1 MVMKAVL
8 ISLLLSYAGFL
19 QHKPKVTIFMAGD
32 STMSVKEIKYYPETG
47 WGMPFQYFWDSTVQ
61 VVNKAKNG
69 RSSRSFI
76 KEGLWAQIMQAGNAG
91 DYVLI
96 QFGHNDEA
104 KEKVE
109 RYTTPEEYKQN
120 LQFMVRE
127 ARSKGMRP
135 LLLTPVGRRK
145 FDPSGKV
152 MATHSVYTPLVK
164 EVALQETVLLIDA
177 DAQSQY
183 LYQQMGPEYSKLLF
197 LQLKPGEHPNYP
209 EGKED
214 NTHFSE
220 LGARLIAQQIFREIL
235 VQFPELATRVVR
247 PAKKS

>member
-1 MVMKAVL
+1 MKALL
-8 ISLLLSYAGFL
+8 IALTLGYVGLL
-19 QHKPKVTIFMAGD
+19 QQKPKVTIFMAGD
-32 STMSVKEIKYYPETG
+32 STMSVKETKFYPETG

-69 RSSRSFI
+69 RSSKTFI
-76 KEGLWAQIMQAGNAG
+76 TEGLWAQIMQAGKSG

-109 RYTTPEEYKQN
+109 RYTKPEEYKQN
-120 LQFMVRE
+120 LQRMVRE
-127 ARSKGMRP
+127 ARAKGMRP

-152 MATHSVYTPLVK
+152 MPTHSVYTPLVK
-164 EVALQETVLLIDA
+164 EVAIQDTVLLIDA
-177 DAQSQY
+177 DAHSQS

-220 LGARLIAQQIFREIL
+220 LGARLVAQQIFREIL

-247 PAKKS
+247 PVKKP